1 MRLGVVG
8 EQERLASAP
17 DSVLVSEPTVGA
29 TARTKGGLYL
39 VAAASE
45 GGPRMREATALVA
58 ETVQRQ
64 YYYDE
69 SAGIAVCLKKAIRA
83 ADQRLR
89 HQRERLGVPLRSIG
103 VAAAVVRGHELYVTT
118 VGEGA
123 AFLLRQARLL
133 TLPDEGRE
141 MALPYG
147 GDALPDVW
155 WGELSVGDTLVLTSR
170 STVETIGSDELKS
183 AIVTLHPQSAAEH
196 LHHLYVAAGG
206 ETSDA
211 LLVIEATE
219 VSATTAGHALVPVKP
234 AEPLAGV
241 PDRSPIPLAEPLSGG
256 VEALS
261 TAGRQARQRAGGAI
275 ARFFGAI
282 QERLPRRGAGIRRVT
297 ALADR
302 RESERRLAV
311 AAIAL
316 LGVVVVLAVGAWWIG
331 GQGPGPGEQIHQVT
345 EGEKALAEVK
355 QRVDQVFGGGA
366 DLVESD
372 PNRARRLLREAY
384 EWLTKAATAGVSEGK
399 LVLLRQQIVAGLDRL
414 YEVRHTGATTV
425 FRFDTVVETP
435 DLGDVV
441 RGPLGEQAAYVIER
455 STKAVYRVD
464 LPTRE
469 AVAIV
474 AAGTKVGDRT
484 VDEPWM
490 LATGGPDLLVLD
502 RAGVLWRWRPADTK
516 GEGTLSA
523 VLVGGDISWGD
534 DIGDVGTYLRNAEQ
548 GLYNLYIVDPSSR
561 QILRYTPALDGS
573 GFQAGPSDY
582 LAAPRDLDGVRQIL
596 IDGDIYLLEGD
607 GLARYEGGQKTDF
620 GLSMP
625 EDTDLR
631 PEIDLR
637 LFDAVGERRQGS
649 LFVWD
654 TGNDRII
661 RFARATGDYVE
672 QFTLQGPAQSFTDVR
687 GLFAVPRA
695 DAAPLLY
702 WIDRDSLLVS
712 VLEDAGTTASPSPG
726 LSPGGSPSGSPS
738 GSPGAASPTPSG
750 DASPAP

>member
-1 MRLGVVG
+1 M
-8 EQERLASAP
+8 S
-17 DSVLVSEPTVGA
+17 
-29 TARTKGGLYL
+29 
-39 VAAASE
+39 
-45 GGPRMREATALVA
+45 
-58 ETVQRQ
+58 
-64 YYYDE
+64 
-69 SAGIAVCLKKAIRA
+69 
-83 ADQRLR
+83 
-89 HQRERLGVPLRSIG
+89 
-103 VAAAVVRGHELYVTT
+103 
-118 VGEGA
+118 
-123 AFLLRQARLL
+123 
-133 TLPDEGRE
+133 
-141 MALPYG
+141 
-147 GDALPDVW
+147 
-155 WGELSVGDTLVLTSR
+155 
-170 STVETIGSDELKS
+170 
-183 AIVTLHPQSAAEH
+183 
-196 LHHLYVAAGG
+196 
-206 ETSDA
+206 
-211 LLVIEATE
+211 
-219 VSATTAGHALVPVKP
+219 
-234 AEPLAGV
+234 
-241 PDRSPIPLAEPLSGG
+241 
-256 VEALS
+256 
-261 TAGRQARQRAGGAI
+261 
-275 ARFFGAI
+275 
-282 QERLPRRGAGIRRVT
+282 
-297 ALADR
+297 
-302 RESERRLAV
+302 
-311 AAIAL
+311 
-316 LGVVVVLAVGAWWIG
+316 
-331 GQGPGPGEQIHQVT
+331 
-345 EGEKALAEVK
+345 
-355 QRVDQVFGGGA
+355 
-366 DLVESD
+366 
-372 PNRARRLLREAY
+372 ARR
-384 EWLTKAATAGVSEGK
+384 
-399 LVLLRQQIVAGLDRL
+399 
-414 YEVRHTGATTV
+414 
-425 FRFDTVVETP
+425 
-435 DLGDVV
+435 
-441 RGPLGEQAAYVIER
+441 
-455 STKAVYRVD
+455 
-464 LPTRE
+464 
-469 AVAIV
+469 
-474 AAGTKVGDRT
+474 
-484 VDEPWM
+484 
-490 LATGGPDLLVLD
+490 
-502 RAGVLWRWRPADTK
+502 ADTK

-712 VLEDAGTTASPSPG
+712 VLEEAGTTASPSPG